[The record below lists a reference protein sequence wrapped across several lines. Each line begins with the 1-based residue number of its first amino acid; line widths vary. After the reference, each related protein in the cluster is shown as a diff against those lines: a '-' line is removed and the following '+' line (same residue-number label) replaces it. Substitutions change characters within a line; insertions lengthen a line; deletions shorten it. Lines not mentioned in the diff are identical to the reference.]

1 MENNLAIIN
10 SVERCSVADMAAGYV
25 QLLAQNGRSI
35 VAVSASTGFDL
46 VELKGFARKRGFE
59 FRDYDPKADAVPLVW
74 AKRPEGW
81 ALHRDGVDEP
91 LGVCSVCDGVYQA
104 SAFGVTV
111 ERTKPR
117 AAMAL
122 LAKSLDNGS
131 REWLECDNIKVSVE
145 SRDGDLEQV
154 YPAA

>member
-1 MENNLAIIN
+1 MENNLGIIN
-10 SVERCSVADMAAGYV
+10 SIERCSVADMAAGYV

-35 VAVSASTGFDL
+35 NAVAASTGFDL
-46 VELKGFARKRGFE
+46 VELKGFARKRGFS
-59 FRDYDPKADAVPLVW
+59 FCDYDPADKALPLVW

-91 LGVCSVCDGVYQA
+91 LGECKTSDGIYRA
-104 SAFGVTV
+104 CAFGVTV

-122 LAKSLDNGS
+122 LARSLDNGA
-131 REWLECDNIKVSVE
+131 REWLGCDNITVE
-145 SRDGDLEQV
+145 VEGKHGDLERV
-154 YPAA
+154 YPAS